1 MEIVS
6 FVKIGTT
13 LWGPAKLTRS
23 AELHLQWASVPLA
36 AGRLPLV
43 ASSSHF
49 LYGPIYRGFD
59 SRSEAPVFI

>member
-23 AELHLQWASVPLA
+23 AELHLQWASVPLV

-43 ASSSHF
+43 ASSRQSVPACQGNQALPAVLEF
-49 LYGPIYRGFD
+49 
-59 SRSEAPVFI
+59 AC